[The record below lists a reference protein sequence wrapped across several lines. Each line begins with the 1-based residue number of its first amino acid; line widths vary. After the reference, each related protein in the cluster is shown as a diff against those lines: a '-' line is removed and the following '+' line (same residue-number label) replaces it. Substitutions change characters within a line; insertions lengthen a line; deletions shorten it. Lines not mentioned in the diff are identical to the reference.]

1 MLSSDVLRAS
11 RVAGAAQASGPGWRA
26 GALRNRG
33 AGNPARWARK
43 RTATACCAL
52 RVFHPSARTARRPG
66 ARTGSRAAPRALPS
80 AAWRLR
86 GESHAVSA
94 PGHATLGRQETH
106 RTSDTILEPACVP
119 VGRRGNAFYGKRFLQ
134 NSPGTAH
141 VWPLNGTI
149 CDNNDNSGVPQLGGH
164 QFSAWPLWSLC
175 SGSAPDGPA
184 AKRAGG
190 RSGFARGW
198 HTAVF
203 RRRFPNAVRI

>member
-1 MLSSDVLRAS
+1 MKNRDINCHTTSGVDGRGESQSGCHLLSSDVLRAS

-26 GALRNRG
+26 SGLRNRG

-66 ARTGSRAAPRALPS
+66 ARTGSRAAPRALRS
-80 AAWRLR
+80 AARRLP

-119 VGRRGNAFYGKRFLQ
+119 VGRRGNAFYRTRRG
-134 NSPGTAH
+134 
-141 VWPLNGTI
+141 PLT
-149 CDNNDNSGVPQLGGH
+149 C
-164 QFSAWPLWSLC
+164 
-175 SGSAPDGPA
+175 GP
-184 AKRAGG
+184 
-190 RSGFARGW
+190 
-198 HTAVF
+198 
-203 RRRFPNAVRI
+203 